1 LKKMVLSAYS
11 SGDWLYYW
19 FIYKLLSKSHP
30 YLRESI
36 VKLCMFFFLSF
47 LLQIYFKFC
56 YVLIK
61 FSFLSEVIL
70 AGSVI
75 FSPLLFD
82 KGDITRFLSSPLYK
96 SYVYVFV
103 K

>member
-36 VKLCMFFFLSF
+36 VKLCMFFFFFSHF
-47 LLQIYFKFC
+47 FFKFNLNR
-56 YVLIK
+56 VM
-61 FSFLSEVIL
+61 FLSN
-70 AGSVI
+70 
-75 FSPLLFD
+75 FLF
-82 KGDITRFLSSPLYK
+82 FLMLC
-96 SYVYVFV
+96 
-103 K
+103 